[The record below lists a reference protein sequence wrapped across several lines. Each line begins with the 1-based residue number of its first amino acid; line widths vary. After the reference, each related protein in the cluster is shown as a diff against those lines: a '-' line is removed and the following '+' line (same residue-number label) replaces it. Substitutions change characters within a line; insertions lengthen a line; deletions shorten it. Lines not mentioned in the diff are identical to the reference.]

1 MIITAIFRV
10 CEAVAELLRSHIT
23 VIIFITTALVVCFR
37 GGKALAEPLR

>member
-10 CEAVAELLRSHIT
+10 CEAVAELLRSAMT
-23 VIIFITTALVVCFR
+23 IIMFIVTALVPCFR